1 MAIITTMVVHKR
13 WLLYSICLLLWASS
27 NLYAD
32 TKDQR
37 PNEAIARK
45 DPLYLQLYGGI
56 NKSANENLPMSEFTS
71 YPWSGGAFF
80 GIGEELNALWGWRA
94 ALRINHNKS
103 RNVPACESSDTWGWN
118 SVGLFADGTFDLTD
132 AFAKSN
138 KPDGRFNVKAFAG
151 VGLSYAYDYPE
162 DVILSYAVP
171 YSTGNRLIPAARAGV
186 DVSYQIDAN
195 WRVGMEL
202 SHTVF
207 TDKFNAVKTGAPID
221 MRTNLKVG
229 VTLIIGQKEAPVIP
243 QGPVVYDT
251 RLRVVPWLPFLLPD
265 AEETK
270 VRSIMGRAF
279 LDFPVNETT
288 IYPQYRRNPEE
299 LERMRSTIDHALF
312 DKSFQVLR
320 VTLHGYASPESPY
333 ANNTRLA
340 HGRTQS
346 LKAYVCQHFQIPE
359 TIVDTDFT
367 PEDWDNLRAFIE
379 TRGGSRRTKG
389 DIWYEHETVVETPAM
404 PDAVLKYREELLAVI
419 DSPME
424 ADEKEARLKYVGGG
438 QPYRWLLQYVY
449 PGLRHTDYV
458 IEYVVKHYEVKEARR
473 LIYTHPEAL
482 SVEEMYQ
489 VAKSYEEGTDGWL
502 DALLAAAQQYP
513 DDPTANLNAAS
524 ACVQMKRLTDAKRFL
539 TKAGSSVEAAYLSD
553 VIRAMEGTVKWRMEN
568 NRITVFDN

>member
-1 MAIITTMVVHKR
+1 MKKRYDLYLII
-13 WLLYSICLLLWASS
+13 YSICLLLSS
-27 NLYAD
+27 SDLYAD
-32 TKDQR
+32 TRDGSAQQLI
-37 PNEAIARK
+37 ERK
-45 DPLYLQLYGGI
+45 DPLYMQLYGGI
-56 NKSANENLPMSEFTS
+56 NKSANENLPMSEFTA
-71 YPWSGGAFF
+71 YPWSGGVFF
-80 GIGEELNALWGWRA
+80 GIGEELHPLWGWRA

-103 RNVPACESSDTWGWN
+103 RNVPACEASDTWGWN

-132 AFAKSN
+132 AFTKSEGSGA
-138 KPDGRFNVKAFAG
+138 PLNVKLFAG
-151 VGLSYAYDYPE
+151 VGASYAYDYPE

-186 DVSYQIDAN
+186 DVSYRIAAN
-195 WRVGMEL
+195 WRIGVEL

-221 MRTNLKVG
+221 MRTNLNVG
-229 VTLIIGQKEAPVIP
+229 VTYLFGKREAPVVP
-243 QGPVVYDT
+243 VGPVIYDT
-251 RLRVVPWLPFLLPD
+251 RLRTVPWLPFLLPD
-265 AEETK
+265 AEQTK
-270 VRSIMGRAF
+270 VRSIKGRAF

-299 LERMRSTIDHALF
+299 LERMRATIDHALF

-333 ANNTRLA
+333 SNNTRLA
-340 HGRTQS
+340 LGRTQS
-346 LKAYVCQHFQIPE
+346 LKEYVCQHFQLCDS
-359 TIVDTDFT
+359 IVDTDYT

-379 TRGGSRRTKG
+379 SRGNSRRVKG

-404 PDAVLKYREELLAVI
+404 PDYVLKYREELLAVI

-424 ADEKEARLKYVGGG
+424 PDEKEARLKYVGGG
-438 QPYRWLLQYVY
+438 QPYRWLLQHVY

-458 IEYVVKHYEVKEARR
+458 IEYVVKHYEVKDARR

-502 DALLAAAQQYP
+502 DALMAAAQHYP
-513 DDPTANLNAAS
+513 DDATANLNAAS
-524 ACVQMKRLTDAKRFL
+524 ACVRTQRLTDAKRFL
-539 TKAGSSVEAAYLSD
+539 TKAGSSAEAIYLAD
-553 VIRAMEGTVKWRMEN
+553 VIRAMEGTVKWRMEDGKVIIIAN
-568 NRITVFDN
+568 

>member
-1 MAIITTMVVHKR
+1 MKKRYDLYLII
-13 WLLYSICLLLWASS
+13 YSICLLLSS
-27 NLYAD
+27 SDLYAD
-32 TKDQR
+32 TRDGSAQQLI
-37 PNEAIARK
+37 ERK
-45 DPLYLQLYGGI
+45 DPLYIQLYGGI
-56 NKSANENLPMSEFTS
+56 NKSANENLPMSEFTA
-71 YPWSGGAFF
+71 YPWSGGVFF
-80 GIGEELNALWGWRA
+80 GIGEELHPLWGWRA

-103 RNVPACESSDTWGWN
+103 RNVPACEGSDTWGWN

-132 AFAKSN
+132 AFTKSEGSGA
-138 KPDGRFNVKAFAG
+138 PLNVKLFAG
-151 VGLSYAYDYPE
+151 IGASYAYDYPE

-186 DVSYQIDAN
+186 DVSYRIAAN
-195 WRVGMEL
+195 WRIGVEL

-221 MRTNLKVG
+221 MRTNLNVG
-229 VTLIIGQKEAPVIP
+229 VTYLFGKREAPVVP
-243 QGPVVYDT
+243 VGPVIYDT
-251 RLRVVPWLPFLLPD
+251 RLRTVPWLPFLLPD
-265 AEETK
+265 AEQTK
-270 VRSIMGRAF
+270 VRSIKGRAF

-299 LERMRSTIDHALF
+299 LERMRATIDYALF

-333 ANNTRLA
+333 SNNTRLA
-340 HGRTQS
+340 LGRTQS
-346 LKAYVCQHFQIPE
+346 LKEYVCQHFQLCDS
-359 TIVDTDFT
+359 IVDTDYT

-379 TRGGSRRTKG
+379 SRGNSRRVKG

-404 PDAVLKYREELLAVI
+404 PDYVLKYREELLAVI

-424 ADEKEARLKYVGGG
+424 PDEKEARLKYVGGG
-438 QPYRWLLQYVY
+438 QPYRWLLQHVY

-458 IEYVVKHYEVKEARR
+458 IEYVVKHYEVKDARR

-502 DALLAAAQQYP
+502 DALMAAAQHYP
-513 DDPTANLNAAS
+513 DDATANLNAAS
-524 ACVQMKRLTDAKRFL
+524 ACVRTQRLTDAKRFL
-539 TKAGSSVEAAYLSD
+539 TKAGSSAEAIYLTD
-553 VIRAMEGTVKWRMEN
+553 VIRAMEGTVKWRMEDGKVIIIAN
-568 NRITVFDN
+568 